1 MNWLY
6 CRINSGDM
14 EDKLP
19 GLLDRVIE
27 KYIGNRKEI
36 YSNIR

>member
-14 EDKLP
+14 EDKIF
-19 GLLDRVIE
+19 GLLDWITE
-27 KYIGNRKEI
+27 KYIGKISEGKK
-36 YSNIR
+36 